1 MSHSDAKIP
10 FVCALDSGGSKTL
23 CWIAAADGTLLAQQ
37 AGIGTAN
44 IHDEEIVRGILK
56 PILQAALDE
65 AGLHSEQLCAVNA
78 CLGGLNESTLQ
89 KALQAFLPAARVQVI
104 RESSGEAIFA
114 GAPFWGFDIALM
126 AGTGVVAVG
135 INLEKGLK
143 RASGGWGYLMHDLGG
158 GFAIGQHALQ
168 TIAECIDFQQ
178 PTTSLLPA
186 LAKIRPFELPLKNCQ
201 FLGKAPSEMSYEERF
216 SLKNAIKSVIPQL
229 DRRTIAS
236 LFPMVCD
243 CARQKDA
250 AAIKILEHAAEILVK
265 VTNALAS
272 DLQLKAPKITPIGGI
287 FKAGEVVALPYQM
300 ALRKILP
307 DAELVFNDFTQ
318 IYGSV
323 LLALQLAGLS
333 LSAAKVAKLRRS

>member
-1 MSHSDAKIP
+1 M
-10 FVCALDSGGSKTL
+10 DSGGSKTL

-65 AGLHSEQLCAVNA
+65 ASLHSEQLCAVNA

-89 KALQAFLPAARVQVI
+89 KALQSFLPAARVQVI

-143 RASGGWGYLMHDLGG
+143 RACGGWGYLMHDLGG

-178 PTTSLLPA
+178 PATSMLPA
-186 LAKIRPFELPLKNCQ
+186 FAKIHPFQQALGNCQ
-201 FLGKAPSEMSYEERF
+201 FLDKVPSEMSYEERL

-236 LFPMVCD
+236 LFPTVCD

-250 AAIKILEHAAEILVK
+250 ASIKILEHAADILVK

-300 ALRKILP
+300 ALKKVLP

-333 LSAAKVAKLRRS
+333 LSATQVAKLRRS

>member
-1 MSHSDAKIP
+1 MSHSNAKTP

-37 AGIGTAN
+37 SGVGAAN
-44 IHDEEIVRGILK
+44 IHDEAIVRGILR
-56 PILQAALDE
+56 PILQSALDE
-65 AGLHSEQLCAVNA
+65 ARLLPEQLCAVNA
-78 CLGGLNESTLQ
+78 CLGGLNDSTLQ
-89 KALQAFLPAARVQVI
+89 KALQAFLPVAKVQVI

-135 INLEKGLK
+135 INQQNGLK

-186 LAKIRPFELPLKNCQ
+186 LAKVHPFELPLKNCQ
-201 FLGKAPSEMSYEERF
+201 FLDKAPSDMSYEER
-216 SLKNAIKSVIPQL
+216 LTVKNAIKSAIPHL
-229 DRRTIAS
+229 DRRTIAG

-250 AAIKILEHAAEILVK
+250 AANKILEHAAGILVK
-265 VTNALAS
+265 VTSALAS
-272 DLQLKAPKITPIGGI
+272 DLQLKAPRITPLGGI
-287 FKAGEVVALPYQM
+287 FKAGEVIALPYQQ
-300 ALRKILP
+300 ALRKVLP

-333 LSAAKVAKLRRS
+333 LSAEQVDKLRRQ